1 MVIMMK
7 DIDDWLDRDFHKW
20 FLRIIN
26 TKKKKK
32 SETYIVSQP
41 VHGQKLVSCPYQWR
55 KISVIWTGQLNTFF
69 ILFIYLFVVAKP
81 LLLTI

>member
-32 SETYIVSQP
+32 MRNLHCEPTRTWSE
-41 VHGQKLVSCPYQWR
+41 
-55 KISVIWTGQLNTFF
+55 ISFLS
-69 ILFIYLFVVAKP
+69 LSMKED
-81 LLLTI
+81 

>member
-26 TKKKKK
+26 TKKKKW
-32 SETYIVSQP
+32 ETYIVSQP
-41 VHGQKLVSCPYQWR
+41 VHGQKLVSGHYQWR
-55 KISVIWTGQLNTFF
+55 KIKCNLDWSTQHCFWLSNRILIKKHNLIIWC
-69 ILFIYLFVVAKP
+69 
-81 LLLTI
+81 

>member
-26 TKKKKK
+26 TKKKN
-32 SETYIVSQP
+32 E
-41 VHGQKLVSCPYQWR
+41 KLTLWANPYMVR
-55 KISVIWTGQLNTFF
+55 N
-69 ILFIYLFVVAKP
+69 
-81 LLLTI
+81 